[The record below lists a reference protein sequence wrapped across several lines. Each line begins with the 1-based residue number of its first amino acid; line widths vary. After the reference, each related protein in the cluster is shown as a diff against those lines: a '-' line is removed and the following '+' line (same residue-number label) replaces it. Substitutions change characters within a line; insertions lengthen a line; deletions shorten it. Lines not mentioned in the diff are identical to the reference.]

1 MIADSPTS
9 ARDGFDP
16 SAAEPRKGSAA
27 VWRAL
32 PRRMVSG
39 IRIHGPTWVAECLV
53 LCGAFAAAFA
63 VRYGGHIP
71 AGYTGR
77 RAILSAALVV
87 GAYTVSSLFYRSY
100 RIVWRF
106 ASVWDVVQ
114 LAITVVTTALLI
126 ALVELL
132 PFRADRP
139 IPLSTLAIGAVLGYL
154 ALGHIKLLPR
164 VRTSVSWGAW
174 GEPLIVF
181 GAGLAGVALVRQ
193 LQTERGGFR
202 PVAFLDDDRRK
213 VGRDVSGVPVLGD
226 RRELAAVIKRTRA
239 RNLALALPSAP
250 PETIRTLTRLAGQAG
265 ARVLLVPSVHDVL
278 ADPSGRIPLKEVAME
293 DLVGRSE
300 VYVDVDAL
308 RATFEGKRILV
319 TGAAGSIGSELVRQL
334 RSLDPALIIMLDNN
348 ESGLTDLR
356 DLLEPTG
363 PPLLI
368 RVATVHDEPGI
379 RRVFAEL
386 RPEVVIHAAALKHVD
401 LVEAQPHE
409 AVRVNVLGTWN
420 CARLAEETGVKTFVL
435 ISTDKAVDPVGV
447 LGTSKRLG
455 ELMVAGLADSA
466 TLFTAVRFG
475 NVIGSRGSVLPRFE
489 LQIKEGRPLT
499 VTHADVRRF
508 FMSVDEAVRLV
519 LQSAAMAERG
529 RIYVLDMG
537 DEVSIV
543 AIATR
548 LAQLHG
554 LSVPED
560 IEIVFT
566 GLRPG
571 ERMREGLSG
580 AGEVLEP
587 TGHPKVS
594 AVVGIDRYPR
604 EEMNDIISELVSLS
618 ATSSAHA
625 LRQRLT
631 EFAARRSPSL
641 EQMPHATAT
650 LGGQ

>member
-1 MIADSPTS
+1 MIADSPTP

-16 SAAEPRKGSAA
+16 SAAEPREGSAD
-27 VWRAL
+27 VWRTL

-53 LCGAFAAAFA
+53 LCAAFAAAFA
-63 VRYGGHIP
+63 VRYGGRIP

-114 LAITVVTTALLI
+114 LAITVITTALLI

-164 VRTSVSWGAW
+164 VLTSVSWGAW

-202 PVAFLDDDRRK
+202 PVAFMDDDRRK
-213 VGRDVSGVPVLGD
+213 VGRDISGVPVLGD
-226 RRELAAVIKRTRA
+226 RSDLAAVMKRTRA
-239 RNLALALPSAP
+239 QSLALALPSASQ
-250 PETIRTLTRLAGQAG
+250 ETIRTLTRLGGQVA
-265 ARVLLVPSVHDVL
+265 ARVLLVPSVHDML
-278 ADPSGRIPLKEVAME
+278 ADPSGRIPLREVAME
-293 DLVGRSE
+293 DLLGRSE
-300 VYVDVDAL
+300 VFVDVDAL
-308 RATFEGKRILV
+308 RATFEGKRVLV

-334 RSLDPALIIMLDNN
+334 RFLDPALIIMLDNN

-356 DLLEPTG
+356 DLLEPTTAA
-363 PPLLI
+363 LLI
-368 RVATVHDEPGI
+368 RVASVHDEPGI

-401 LVEAQPHE
+401 VVEEQPHE
-409 AVRVNVLGTWN
+409 AVRVNVLGTWI
-420 CARLAEETGVKTFVL
+420 CARVAEEVGAQTFVL

-447 LGTSKRLG
+447 LGASKRLG
-455 ELMVAGLADSA
+455 EMMIVGLCDSA

-489 LQIKEGRPLT
+489 LQIKRGGPLT
-499 VTHADVRRF
+499 VTHPEVHRF
-508 FMSVDEAVRLV
+508 FMSVDEAVHLV
-519 LQSAAMAERG
+519 LQSVAIAKPG
-529 RIYVLDMG
+529 RVHVLDMG
-537 DEVSIV
+537 EQVSIV
-543 AIATR
+543 SVATR
-548 LAQLHG
+548 LAHLHG
-554 LSVPED
+554 LRVPQD
-560 IEIVFT
+560 IDIVFT
-566 GLRPG
+566 GMRPG
-571 ERMREGLSG
+571 ERLQEALVG
-580 AGEVLEP
+580 AGETLAP
-587 TGHPKVS
+587 TSHPQ
-594 AVVGIDRYPR
+594 VGTLLGEDTYRRADIDQLV
-604 EEMNDIISELVSLS
+604 SELAAMAV
-618 ATSSAHA
+618 TSSTETLRRRLIQVATCHA
-625 LRQRLT
+625 LPIGRASQ
-631 EFAARRSPSL
+631 AV
-641 EQMPHATAT
+641 
-650 LGGQ
+650 